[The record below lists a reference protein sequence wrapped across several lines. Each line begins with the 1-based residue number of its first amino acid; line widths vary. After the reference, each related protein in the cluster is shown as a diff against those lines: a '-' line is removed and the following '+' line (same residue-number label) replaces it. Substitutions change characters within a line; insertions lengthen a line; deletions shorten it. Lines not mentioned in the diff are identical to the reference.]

1 MTVRFPAESKTA
13 SHCETAAA
21 CSSARIMPNLDT
33 ALIPAVSICVL
44 LLAVAVAV

>member
-1 MTVRFPAESKTA
+1 MTVRFPAENKTA

-21 CSSARIMPNLDT
+21 CSSARIVPNLDT

-44 LLAVAVAV
+44 LDVLVAA